1 VLQQCSAFFCL
12 SPAPAKHFH
21 PVAVVCFNNKIS
33 AMKPSTH
40 RHTNALIDETSPYLL
55 QHAHNPVQWH
65 AWNNETLQKA
75 HDLDRMLLIS
85 IGYSACHWCH
95 MMERETFENE
105 QQAALMNDHFICIK
119 VDREERPDVDAV
131 YMNAVQLLHGSGGWP
146 LNCFALPDGRPFYG
160 GTYFR
165 PEQWGEL
172 LKNIVK
178 LFAESRDLL
187 QEQADQIL
195 AGINKSDIIHP
206 ADETNFFNKE
216 IIENAMLG
224 FMKNADAVNG
234 GSRGAPKFPM
244 PDTLRLLLHWA
255 HFSKD
260 KNYKNHLL
268 LTLDRM
274 AAGGIYDQLG
284 GGFARYAVDATW
296 KVPHFEKMLYDNA
309 QLITVY
315 AEAFRY
321 SGKKEYLTVATKT
334 ADFILRELTSPEGI
348 FYSAL
353 DADSEGEE
361 GKYYVWTQQKFDEA
375 VGEDSEMAAEFYGVG
390 TQGFWEDGKNI
401 LLHPWS
407 IDDFANKKGIDK
419 DQFIEKLEKVR
430 INLLNA
436 RSKRTRPELDDKSL
450 TSWNALAIKALAQLS
465 VLADDKRYLKA
476 AVKAAKIIRIKM
488 TLPDGYL
495 PHNYKKGVATI
506 NGFLEDY
513 AGMADAAIELFQVTG
528 DEIWIDYSRNL
539 ADYALQH
546 FHDPA
551 DGMFWFTH
559 NSSQDL
565 VARKK
570 ELYDNVIPSSNS
582 MMAAVLF
589 KLAAID
595 GNSRYSELAAAM
607 TRSLADHI
615 QNHPA
620 SFANWA
626 IVYFYHL
633 QKYYEVVVSG
643 KNPAAAA
650 DALYRNAYPAK
661 MIFRLKGK
669 SNLPI
674 FQGRSPDDSLR
685 VFVCRNQMCEAPVLT
700 AAEAQHLLVY

>member
-1 VLQQCSAFFCL
+1 
-12 SPAPAKHFH
+12 
-21 PVAVVCFNNKIS
+21 
-33 AMKPSTH
+33 MKPPTH
-40 RHTNALIDETSPYLL
+40 HHTNALINETSPYLL

-75 HDLDRMLLIS
+75 RDLDRMLLIS

-95 MMERETFENE
+95 VMERETFENE
-105 QQAALMNDHFICIK
+105 QLATLMNDHFICIK

-146 LNCFALPDGRPFYG
+146 LNCFSLPDGRPFYG

-165 PEQWGEL
+165 PEQWEEL
-172 LKNIVK
+172 LKNIIT
-178 LFAESRDLL
+178 LFADSRELL
-187 QEQADQIL
+187 NEQADQIL
-195 AGINKSDIIHP
+195 NGINKSDLIQP
-206 ADETNFFNKE
+206 ADEEDSFRNE
-216 IIENAMLG
+216 VLENAMHG

-244 PDTLRLLLHWA
+244 PDTLRLSLHWA
-255 HFSKD
+255 HFSEDEK
-260 KNYKNHLL
+260 YKNHLL

-274 AAGGIYDQLG
+274 AAGGIYDQAG
-284 GGFARYAVDATW
+284 GGFARYTVDAAW

-321 SGKKEYLTVATKT
+321 SGKKEYLTIATET
-334 ADFILRELTSPEGI
+334 ADFILRELTSSEGM

-361 GKYYVWTQQKFDEA
+361 GKYYVWTQQEFYEVLQEDA
-375 VGEDSEMAAEFYGVG
+375 VLMAEFYGVG
-390 TQGFWEDGKNI
+390 EQGYWEDDKNI
-401 LLHPWS
+401 LVRPWTAG
-407 IDDFANKKGIDK
+407 DFANKNGIDK
-419 DQFIEKLEKVR
+419 DRFGEKLNKAR
-430 INLLNA
+430 AALLSA
-436 RSKRTRPELDDKSL
+436 RNKRPRPGLDDKSL

-465 VLADDKRYLKA
+465 VVAHDNRYLDA
-476 AVKAAKIIRIKM
+476 ALKAAKIISSKM
-488 TLPDGYL
+488 TQPDGHL
-495 PHNYKKGVATI
+495 LHNYKKGVATI
-506 NGFLEDY
+506 DGFLEDY

-528 DEIWIDYSRNL
+528 DEVWADFARNL
-539 ADYALQH
+539 VDYALQH

-559 NSSQDL
+559 NSSHDL

-570 ELYDNVIPSSNS
+570 ELFDNVIPSSNS
-582 MMAAVLF
+582 MMASVLF

-595 GNSRYSELAAAM
+595 GNGHYSELAAAM
-607 TRSLADHI
+607 TRNLASHI
-615 QNHPA
+615 QRHPG

-626 IVYFYHL
+626 IIYFYHL
-633 QKYYEVVVSG
+633 QKYYEVVVSA
-643 KNPAAAA
+643 NAPAAPA

-661 MIFRLKGK
+661 MIFRLNGK

-674 FQGRSPDDSLR
+674 FQGRSPDNNLR
-685 VFVCRNQMCEAPVLT
+685 IFVCRNQMCQAPVT
-700 AAEAQHLLVY
+700 TTDEAQQLLVY

>member
-1 VLQQCSAFFCL
+1 
-12 SPAPAKHFH
+12 
-21 PVAVVCFNNKIS
+21 
-33 AMKPSTH
+33 MKPSTH

-75 HDLDRMLLIS
+75 RDLDRMLLIS

-95 MMERETFENE
+95 VMERETFENE
-105 QQAALMNDHFICIK
+105 QLAALMNDHFICIK

-165 PEQWGEL
+165 PEQWEEL

-178 LFAESRDLL
+178 LFGESRDLL

-195 AGINKSDIIHP
+195 NGINKSDIIQP
-206 ADETNFFNKE
+206 AGSENSFRKE
-216 IIENAMLG
+216 VLEDAMKSFL
-224 FMKNADAVNG
+224 KNADDVNG
-234 GSRGAPKFPM
+234 GSRGAPKFAM

-255 HFSKD
+255 HFSNEEKF
-260 KNYKNHLL
+260 KNHLL

-284 GGFARYAVDATW
+284 GGFARYSVDAAW

-315 AEAFRY
+315 VEAFRY
-321 SGKKEYLTVATKT
+321 SGKNEYLTIATET

-361 GKYYVWTQQKFDEA
+361 GKYYVWTRQEFDK
-375 VGEDSEMAAEFYGVG
+375 VLGEDSEIVAEFYGVG
-390 TQGFWEDGKNI
+390 AQGFWEDDKNI
-401 LLHPWS
+401 LVRPWS
-407 IDDFANKKGIDK
+407 FDDFANTKGIDK
-419 DQFIEKLEKVR
+419 DHFREKLEKAR
-430 INLLNA
+430 INLLDA
-436 RSKRTRPELDDKSL
+436 RSKRTRPGLDDKSL
-450 TSWNALAIKALAQLS
+450 TSWNALTIKALAQLS
-465 VLADDKRYLKA
+465 VLADDKRYLEA
-476 AVKAAKIIRIKM
+476 AVKAATIIHNKM
-488 TLPDGYL
+488 TQPDGHL
-495 PHNYKKGVATI
+495 LHNYKKGVATI

-528 DEIWIDYSRNL
+528 DEIWVDYSRKL

-559 NSSQDL
+559 HSSQDL

-570 ELYDNVIPSSNS
+570 ELYDNVIASSNS
-582 MMAAVLF
+582 LMATVLF
-589 KLAAID
+589 KLAGIYGSSHYAKV
-595 GNSRYSELAAAM
+595 AANM
-607 TRSLADHI
+607 TRNLMDRI
-615 QNHPA
+615 QSHPA

-626 IVYFYHL
+626 IGYFYQLNNH
-633 QKYYEVVVSG
+633 YEVVVSG
-643 KNPAAAA
+643 KNPDAAA
-650 DALYRNAYPAK
+650 DVLYRNAYPAK
-661 MIFRLKGK
+661 MIFRLKDK
-669 SNLPI
+669 SNLPL
-674 FQGRSPDDSLR
+674 FQGRAPEGKTR
-685 VFVCRNQMCEAPVLT
+685 IFVCNNQQCQTPVSTADEA
-700 AAEAQHLLVY
+700 EQLLIY

>member
-1 VLQQCSAFFCL
+1 LQQCNAFFCL
-12 SPAPAKHFH
+12 STTPAKHFH

-40 RHTNALIDETSPYLL
+40 RHTNTLIDETSPYLL

-75 HDLDRMLLIS
+75 RDLDRMLLIS

-95 MMERETFENE
+95 VMERETFENE
-105 QQAALMNDHFICIK
+105 HLATLMNDHFICIK

-165 PEQWGEL
+165 PEQWEEL

-195 AGINKSDIIHP
+195 KGINKSDIIQP
-206 ADETNFFNKE
+206 AGEEGSFRKE
-216 IIENAMLG
+216 VLEEAMQS

-255 HFSKD
+255 HFSKEE
-260 KNYKNHLL
+260 KYKNHLL

-284 GGFARYAVDATW
+284 GGFARYSVDAAW
-296 KVPHFEKMLYDNA
+296 KMPHFEKMLYDNA

-315 AEAFRY
+315 VEAFRY
-321 SGKKEYLTVATKT
+321 SGKNEYLAIATET

-361 GKYYVWTQQKFDEA
+361 GKYYVWTRQEFDEA
-375 VGEDSEMAAEFYGVG
+375 VGEDSEIVAEFYGVG
-390 TQGFWEDGKNI
+390 AQGFWEDGKNI
-401 LLHPWS
+401 LVHPWS
-407 IDDFANKKGIDK
+407 IDDFANKKEIDK
-419 DQFIEKLEKVR
+419 DTFSEKLEKAR

-436 RSKRTRPELDDKSL
+436 RSKRTRPGLDDKSL
-450 TSWNALAIKALAQLS
+450 TSWNALTIKALAQLS
-465 VLADDKRYLKA
+465 VIAEDKRYLEA
-476 AVKAAKIIRIKM
+476 AVKAAKIIHNKM
-488 TLPDGYL
+488 TQPDGHL
-495 PHNYKKGVATI
+495 LHNYKKGVATI
-506 NGFLEDY
+506 SGFLEDY

-528 DEIWIDYSRNL
+528 DEIWIDYSRKL

-582 MMAAVLF
+582 LMATVLF
-589 KLAAID
+589 KLAGIY
-595 GNSRYSELAAAM
+595 GNSNYAKVAANM
-607 TRSLADHI
+607 TRNLTDRI
-615 QNHPA
+615 QSHSA

-626 IVYFYHL
+626 IGYFYHL
-633 QKYYEVVVSG
+633 NNHYEVVVSG
-643 KNPAAAA
+643 KDPDTAA
-650 DALYRNAYPAK
+650 DVLYRNSYPAK
-661 MIFRLKGK
+661 MIFRLKDK
-669 SNLPI
+669 SNLPL
-674 FQGRSPDDSLR
+674 FQGRAPEGNLR
-685 VFVCRNQMCEAPVLT
+685 IFVCNNQQCQAPVCT
-700 AAEAQHLLVY
+700 TDEAKQVLIY